1 MDTNEIRHIT
11 QMAYLS
17 WPDHGV
23 PDSNEEFVD
32 FVEKVRTCRQGYSL
46 CPTVVHC
53 SAGKSKQL
61 VRLNILLSLLIC
73 TCIFVVVLP
82 FLHQVGIKDP
92 LKYISLLSLVF
103 TNPIVTFTHHIMNNS
118 PIAKSIPK
126 HLLHLLR

>member
-23 PDSNEEFVD
+23 PESNEEFVD

-53 SAGKSKQL
+53 SAG
-61 VRLNILLSLLIC
+61 I
-73 TCIFVVVLP
+73 
-82 FLHQVGIKDP
+82 
-92 LKYISLLSLVF
+92 
-103 TNPIVTFTHHIMNNS
+103 
-118 PIAKSIPK
+118 
-126 HLLHLLR
+126 

>member
-1 MDTNEIRHIT
+1 MRMIIRLNHLSSFYYRDFVVQEMDTNEIRHIT

-53 SAGKSKQL
+53 SAGKL
-61 VRLNILLSLLIC
+61 MIIIFLLDDFLIF
-73 TCIFVVVLP
+73 I
-82 FLHQVGIKDP
+82 
-92 LKYISLLSLVF
+92 
-103 TNPIVTFTHHIMNNS
+103 
-118 PIAKSIPK
+118 
-126 HLLHLLR
+126 

>member
-23 PDSNEEFVD
+23 PESDEEFVD

-53 SAGKSKQL
+53 SAG
-61 VRLNILLSLLIC
+61 RLCSHMHL
-73 TCIFVVVLP
+73 
-82 FLHQVGIKDP
+82 
-92 LKYISLLSLVF
+92 YISIKYDAFKRNKLRHLDISDY
-103 TNPIVTFTHHIMNNS
+103 IKTF
-118 PIAKSIPK
+118 SIS
-126 HLLHLLR
+126 

>member
-1 MDTNEIRHIT
+1 MSLFYIVSIIIFRDFVVQEMDTNEIRHIT

-53 SAGKSKQL
+53 SAGKL
-61 VRLNILLSLLIC
+61 MMIIFLLDD
-73 TCIFVVVLP
+73 F
-82 FLHQVGIKDP
+82 
-92 LKYISLLSLVF
+92 
-103 TNPIVTFTHHIMNNS
+103 
-118 PIAKSIPK
+118 
-126 HLLHLLR
+126 